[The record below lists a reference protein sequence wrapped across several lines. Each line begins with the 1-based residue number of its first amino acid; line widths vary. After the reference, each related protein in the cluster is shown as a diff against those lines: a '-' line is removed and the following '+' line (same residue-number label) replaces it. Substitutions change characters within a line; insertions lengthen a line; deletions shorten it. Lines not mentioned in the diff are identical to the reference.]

1 VPAALPAEIVKF
13 DEFELDCNRYELLR
27 AGRRIKLEK
36 LPMEL
41 LILFIEKNG
50 HLLTRQE
57 IVDRLWGADVF
68 LDTEHGINTAIRK
81 IRNVLRDHP
90 EQPRFVQ
97 TVTGKGYR
105 FIASIDV
112 IPEERGNG
120 NHKRTELVSTET
132 TQAQADPPVS
142 GPLGQSHHRASG
154 LVRKAA
160 LVLVGAIGVVAVLGG
175 LLASQHGLLHWR
187 WSGAASVPRIQ
198 ALAVLP
204 LHNLSN
210 DTEQEYFSEGM
221 TDELITEISRFGQL
235 QVISHSSVERYKEK
249 KRPLAEIAREL
260 GVDAVV
266 EGTVMR
272 SGNRVRIT
280 ARLIDAHSDR
290 NLWTQSYERDL
301 RDVLTLQ
308 DEVARQI
315 ATAVGVNLTA
325 GERARLAS
333 SREVNPDAHEAYLRG
348 AFYWNW
354 FTCEGFKKGLPYFE
368 QSVDKDPHFALAYL
382 GVAQSYSTMVDWGCP
397 PLPEYEA
404 LQKSKAAILKAI
416 ELDPNLG
423 AAHAALGRH
432 AFYYDWDWP
441 KAEAELNQAIELDP
455 NNPRAHV
462 VYAQFLVAM
471 GRQEQGLAEI
481 RRALELDPTS
491 LPTNYSATL
500 TLYFTRQYDQ
510 AIDQGKKTVEL
521 YPDSPAAY
529 VNLAWPY
536 EMKGMDDESI
546 AMRLKSE
553 ATWGAT
559 PKDLDLIRSAYQ
571 KSGMRGYWRHEI
583 EVERARGTDNAP
595 YKSCYMGEVYTHLGE
610 KKRALEYLNRAF
622 QSHCYGLQFLNVDPI
637 YDSLREEPAFKE
649 LITRLRL

>member
-41 LILFIEKNG
+41 LILLIEKNG

-105 FIASIDV
+105 FIASIDA

-154 LVRKAA
+154 LVRKVA
-160 LVLVGAIGVVAVLGG
+160 LVLVGAVGVVAVLGG
-175 LLASQHGLLHWR
+175 LLASQRGLLHWR

-198 ALAVLP
+198 SLAVLP

-280 ARLIDAHSDR
+280 ARL
-290 NLWTQSYERDL
+290 
-301 RDVLTLQ
+301 LT
-308 DEVARQI
+308 RTRTGI
-315 ATAVGVNLTA
+315 CGRKATS
-325 GERARLAS
+325 E
-333 SREVNPDAHEAYLRG
+333 
-348 AFYWNW
+348 
-354 FTCEGFKKGLPYFE
+354 
-368 QSVDKDPHFALAYL
+368 
-382 GVAQSYSTMVDWGCP
+382 
-397 PLPEYEA
+397 
-404 LQKSKAAILKAI
+404 I
-416 ELDPNLG
+416 
-423 AAHAALGRH
+423 
-432 AFYYDWDWP
+432 
-441 KAEAELNQAIELDP
+441 
-455 NNPRAHV
+455 
-462 VYAQFLVAM
+462 YA
-471 GRQEQGLAEI
+471 
-481 RRALELDPTS
+481 TS
-491 LPTNYSATL
+491 
-500 TLYFTRQYDQ
+500 
-510 AIDQGKKTVEL
+510 
-521 YPDSPAAY
+521 
-529 VNLAWPY
+529 
-536 EMKGMDDESI
+536 
-546 AMRLKSE
+546 
-553 ATWGAT
+553 
-559 PKDLDLIRSAYQ
+559 
-571 KSGMRGYWRHEI
+571 
-583 EVERARGTDNAP
+583 
-595 YKSCYMGEVYTHLGE
+595 
-610 KKRALEYLNRAF
+610 
-622 QSHCYGLQFLNVDPI
+622 
-637 YDSLREEPAFKE
+637 
-649 LITRLRL
+649 